1 MKKLWII
8 PVIACISLLAACGM
22 LGIGNNQEDADLSGN
37 WVVTMQPSTVSSP
50 PYSASGFLNFHQGG
64 GGQPTSID
72 GVFALNNTGCSAFEG
87 LNGTVDN
94 QKVTFN
100 FMGSAPTAD
109 YSFVGNASSNN
120 NVITGTYISGICN
133 FDNGAFEADRVQP
146 LKGTLG
152 GSLDAGSSLAISGSI
167 DQGSTGNLT
176 GTFKVANWACFAS
189 GSIIGT
195 ISGTSVNLKA
205 TSADGSQQITFTG
218 TSDLAAKNV
227 SGTYSVLAG
236 SCASATGTA
245 TLKVN

>member
-1 MKKLWII
+1 VKKLWII
-8 PVIACISLLAACGM
+8 PVIACMSLLGGCGM

-72 GVFALNNTGCSAFEG
+72 GVFAINNGCTTFEPIQ
-87 LNGTVDN
+87 GTVDN

-100 FMGSAPTAD
+100 FGSASAPD
-109 YSFVGNASSNN
+109 YSFVGTSSSNN

-133 FDNGAFEADRVQP
+133 LDNGAFEADRVQP

-176 GTFKVANWACFAS
+176 GTLKVANWACFAS